1 MMQSFHVSSFTT
13 FFMIGVSHHTLDLS
27 QREKFSLS
35 ETQQA
40 HIIKKYQQTQ
50 GNGIFILATCNRTE
64 VYAFGNCPRRIIDLF
79 CLESGID
86 QETFFNHQIL
96 KQNQEAINHLLRVA
110 TGLESQI
117 LGDFEII
124 GQLKKAFS
132 FAKNL
137 GATTAFLDRLNALAS
152 QASKRV
158 KNETDLSSGTCSVA
172 YAAVQQLK
180 IYIQEH
186 ESLQKPKIVLIGTGK
201 IGRIA
206 SANLAKYIDNDDIT
220 LLNRSNAKAEK
231 IAKELKL
238 KAAPYQNL
246 SEELSAADIVLVA
259 TGAPTA
265 TVGEKHFQSE
275 KKRLIIDLSVPR
287 NVEHSLGEKQDITLV
302 DVDQLSEI
310 MKANREGR
318 EEAIPQAIAIIE
330 EMQAEFNQ
338 WLESRKVAPTLKA
351 VNSKMAQWKEKEV
364 FNFLKKNPG
373 CSAEE
378 VNALADKLIHKIT
391 GQIAKQLRSV
401 ENSSQSINT
410 LESIFELGG

>member
-64 VYAFGNCPRRIIDLF
+64 IYAFGNCPRRIIDLF
-79 CLESGID
+79 CLETGID
-86 QETFFNHQIL
+86 QETFFHHQIL

-172 YAAVQQLK
+172 YAAVQRLK
-180 IYIQEH
+180 TYIQED

-206 SANLAKYIDNDDIT
+206 SANLAKYLDNDDIT

-238 KAAPYQNL
+238 KAAPYKNL

-259 TGAPTA
+259 TGAPQA
-265 TVGEKHFQSE
+265 TVGEKHFESE

-287 NVEHSLGEKQDITLV
+287 NVELSLGDEQGITLV

-310 MKANREGR
+310 MKANRQGR
-318 EEAIPQAIAIIE
+318 EEAIPLATAIIE
-330 EMQAEFNQ
+330 EMQAEFDQ
-338 WLESRKVAPTLKA
+338 WLESRKLAPTLKA
-351 VNSKMAQWKEKEV
+351 VNTKMAQWKEKEV
-364 FNFLKKNPG
+364 FNFLKKNPA

-391 GQIAKQLRSV
+391 GQIAKQLRNV

>member
-96 KQNQEAINHLLRVA
+96 KQNQEAINHLLKVA

-180 IYIQEH
+180 TYIQEH

-265 TVGEKHFQSE
+265 TVGEKHFKSE

-318 EEAIPQAIAIIE
+318 EEAIPQALSIIE

>member
-1 MMQSFHVSSFTT
+1 MQSFHVSSFTT

-137 GATTAFLDRLNALAS
+137 GATTPFLDRLNALAS

-259 TGAPTA
+259 TGAPQA
-265 TVGEKHFQSE
+265 TVGEKHFKSE

-364 FNFLKKNPG
+364 YNFLKKNPG

>member
-1 MMQSFHVSSFTT
+1 MQSFHVSSFTT